1 MAPRASPAQT
11 RAPTRALSPCRA
23 WSSDD
28 FADRTWL
35 VRGRMRRAA
44 RWSAPPCR
52 ASVQRRAPP
61 PLPWCAGAVRPVP
74 CAPARAVGMG
84 ARVRDG
90 RGCGRGVARRGAVR
104 WDERG
109 THAPAHA
116 LASLGRLPPPPS
128 ACVQQKWTMCGSCDL
143 MREGRCGA
151 AGGMRGRRGRS
162 GGPQQSCA
170 AARTAPP
177 RLRRLQQRER
187 APGRSRGHG
196 SDAHTEMLVNAASW
210 TKADRTGVSACPSRP
225 LVTPTPPRPA
235 SPTPALLCAPPRP
248 ARLAHLRGDRFCTP
262 IRATPKLPK
271 RQYLLGGS

>member
-1 MAPRASPAQT
+1 MERAAVSGVCATT
-11 RAPTRALSPCRA
+11 RAAATS
-23 WSSDD
+23 
-28 FADRTWL
+28 
-35 VRGRMRRAA
+35 MRWRCATG
-44 RWSAPPCR
+44 SLCTGTG
-52 ASVQRRAPP
+52 SGHG
-61 PLPWCAGAVRPVP
+61 CAGARRSWL
-74 CAPARAVGMG
+74 RA
-84 ARVRDG
+84 
-90 RGCGRGVARRGAVR
+90 GVAWRGAVR

-128 ACVQQKWTMCGSCDL
+128 ACVQQKWTVCGACDL

-177 RLRRLQQRER
+177 RLRRLRHCALHVCARANSCCAQRNAGECGELDKGGPRGRER
-187 APGRSRGHG
+187 VPLAPPRHP
-196 SDAHTEMLVNAASW
+196 HAAS
-210 TKADRTGVSACPSRP
+210 
-225 LVTPTPPRPA
+225 PRL
-235 SPTPALLCAPPRP
+235 THPALLCAPPRP